1 MPDLFAAAL
10 ALPGLWWLTIAII
23 AAGVVRGFAGF
34 GSAMIIM
41 PVAGSV
47 LDPFVAITFLIVVEC
62 WGPLIN
68 FRDAWRVGQRL
79 DALRILGGAL
89 VGVPMGLWL
98 LSLINPSN
106 FGWAVSLVVLF
117 LLVILMTGWRYH
129 GRIRSHTLVAVG
141 GLGGLLGGFVG
152 VPGPPVIIMYMASTK
167 SIAVIRA
174 NFLLYLLGIDILML
188 IIFIFSDLLN
198 PTAVFVGLL
207 MTPIY
212 IIANA
217 IGAYFF
223 NPNAEVVFRRLA
235 YLVISTSAIS
245 GLLM

>member
-79 DALRILGGAL
+79 DALRLLGGAL

-106 FGWAVSLVVLF
+106 FGWAV
-117 LLVILMTGWRYH
+117 
-129 GRIRSHTLVAVG
+129 
-141 GLGGLLGGFVG
+141 
-152 VPGPPVIIMYMASTK
+152 
-167 SIAVIRA
+167 
-174 NFLLYLLGIDILML
+174 
-188 IIFIFSDLLN
+188 
-198 PTAVFVGLL
+198 
-207 MTPIY
+207 
-212 IIANA
+212 
-217 IGAYFF
+217 
-223 NPNAEVVFRRLA
+223 
-235 YLVISTSAIS
+235 
-245 GLLM
+245 

>member
-1 MPDLFAAAL
+1 
-10 ALPGLWWLTIAII
+10 
-23 AAGVVRGFAGF
+23 
-34 GSAMIIM
+34 
-41 PVAGSV
+41 
-47 LDPFVAITFLIVVEC
+47 
-62 WGPLIN
+62 
-68 FRDAWRVGQRL
+68 
-79 DALRILGGAL
+79 
-89 VGVPMGLWL
+89 
-98 LSLINPSN
+98 
-106 FGWAVSLVVLF
+106 
-117 LLVILMTGWRYH
+117 
-129 GRIRSHTLVAVG
+129 
-141 GLGGLLGGFVG
+141 
-152 VPGPPVIIMYMASTK
+152 MASTK

-217 IGAYFF
+217 VGAYFF

>member
-1 MPDLFAAAL
+1 MLPAVADDHMDIDYAEQLPL
-10 ALPGLWWLTIAII
+10 ATDSMLLDITR
-23 AAGVVRGFAGF
+23 AG
-34 GSAMIIM
+34 
-41 PVAGSV
+41 
-47 LDPFVAITFLIVVEC
+47 
-62 WGPLIN
+62 N
-68 FRDAWRVGQRL
+68 
-79 DALRILGGAL
+79 
-89 VGVPMGLWL
+89 
-98 LSLINPSN
+98 
-106 FGWAVSLVVLF
+106 
-117 LLVILMTGWRYH
+117 
-129 GRIRSHTLVAVG
+129 TLVAVG